1 MTEVIDASWL
11 VDTVSIA
18 KATGEV
24 DDWQKP
30 IYDEPIELTS
40 VRVDLTKQYTGT
52 GNNREIVANA
62 TVFLFARF
70 TGNYFVP
77 DDEWLKAKVAY
88 NGRDYL
94 VTDYVVNH
102 EVETNKPYSVEL
114 KVI

>member
-1 MTEVIDASWL
+1 MTELIDASWL
-11 VDTVSIA
+11 VDSITIA
-18 KATGEV
+18 KAIE
-24 DDWQKP
+24 DDWQNTTYPDP
-30 IYDEPIELTS
+30 ITLDN

-77 DDEWLKAKVAY
+77 DDDWLKSKVVY
-88 NGRDYL
+88 NGHEYL
-94 VTDYVVNH
+94 ATDYVVNH
-102 EVETNKPYSVEL
+102 GIETNKPYSVEL

>member
-18 KATGEV
+18 KSDGE
-24 DDWQKP
+24 DDWGKP
-30 IYDEPIELTS
+30 NYAEPIELTN

-77 DDEWLKAKVAY
+77 DDDWLKSKVAY
-88 NGRDYL
+88 NGHEYL
-94 VTDYVVNH
+94 VTDYVINH